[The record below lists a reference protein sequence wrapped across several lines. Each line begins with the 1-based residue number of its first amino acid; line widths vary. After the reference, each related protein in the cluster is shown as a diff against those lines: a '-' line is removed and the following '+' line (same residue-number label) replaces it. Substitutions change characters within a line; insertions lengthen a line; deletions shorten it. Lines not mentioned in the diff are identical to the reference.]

1 VKESVE
7 LVVRP
12 PTVDEYQT
20 LRRSTGWTMQPDE
33 AVRQGLDKALYSVC
47 ALVSGRV
54 VGCARVVGDG
64 ALYFYIQDL
73 IVLREHQGRGIG
85 RMMMDRVMAWL
96 DVNAGPDAFI
106 GLMVAKGYSPF
117 YDRYGFQPRPG
128 NAPGMYLVR
137 GESGQAAGQADV

>member
-1 VKESVE
+1 MKESIE
-7 LVVRP
+7 LLERP
-12 PTVDEYQT
+12 PTVAEYQT

-33 AVRQGLDKALYSVC
+33 TVQLGLDKALYSVC
-47 ALVSGRV
+47 ALASGRV

-96 DVNAGPDAFI
+96 DKNAGPDAFI
-106 GLMVAKGYSPF
+106 GLMAARSYSPF
-117 YDRYGFQPRPG
+117 YDRYGFEPRPG

-137 GESGQAAGQADV
+137 GESGQSAAQEDV